1 MEALMKTKSALSYFG
16 SDSEVASRL
25 AAMLDDCKHVT
36 IPFCGG
42 MSILPH
48 LKAKAIVA
56 NDLNGMAINFYR
68 VLSGHFGEEA
78 IKTLIARCQ
87 NTLSHPEELSTATL
101 WLSAGGVSAESRAW
115 AYWAQ
120 CWIGRKGK
128 GGTKQAGG
136 LPSVRRTAEGG
147 SNNSR
152 ITAAASDLEAWA
164 KMFRRCEWE
173 QVCFRELI
181 PKIADKLGIGIYV
194 DAPWVK
200 AGRNYLHSFTE
211 QDHRELASIMQRFE
225 NAAIVIRYDDTDL
238 TREMYPETS
247 WNWVDAISRTQSN
260 GSIKEV
266 WITRNVR
273 V

>member
-1 MEALMKTKSALSYFG
+1 MKTKSALSYFG
-16 SDSEVASRL
+16 SDSEVASQL
-25 AAMLDDCKHVT
+25 GAMLDTCKHVT

-48 LKAKAIVA
+48 LKARAIVA
-56 NDLNGMAINFYR
+56 NDLNGHAINFYR
-68 VLSGHFGEEA
+68 VLSGHFGEDA
-78 IKTLIARCQ
+78 IKALIARCQ

-101 WLSAGGVSAESRAW
+101 YLAAGGVSCESRAW

-128 GGTKQAGG
+128 GGSKQEGG
-136 LPSVRRTAEGG
+136 LPSVRRTADGG

-152 ITAAASDLEAWA
+152 LTAAASDLESWA

-173 QVCFRELI
+173 QVCFRELM
-181 PKIADKLGIGIYV
+181 PKIADKHECGIYI

-200 AGRNYLHSFTE
+200 AGRNYLHSFIE
-211 QDHRELASIMQRFE
+211 SDHRDLAVLMQRFE
-225 NAAIVIRYDDTDL
+225 HATVVIRYDDTAL
-238 TREMYPETS
+238 TRELYPEES
-247 WNWVDAISRTQSN
+247 WTWFDAISRTQSN
-260 GSIKEV
+260 ESIKEV